1 MFNFSNVDKYK
12 QISIFASS
20 RVIEMSKIN
29 YYNSRLKTYYET
41 VKVVA
46 SKNLTLRYKNSMF
59 GFLWTLI
66 NPLFLLLIFIFVFQ
80 HVVSDIKNYP
90 LYVTSGL
97 ILWTFFVSSSNQI
110 INKIL
115 ESSSI
120 LKSINVPPIIF
131 PLSALMSNLVNLL
144 LSLIPFVGVMV
155 FYGFRPDWNTLLFI
169 PAILIFTVFTF
180 GVSLTL
186 CCLNVYFRDVEMF
199 WGTITPALFY
209 ATPVVY
215 RVPAE
220 MEKVMRFNPF
230 SHYMNLFHTIL
241 YDGAAPSGMTWLIC
255 TSLAFVVMSFSLF
268 VYRKLKDGFIS
279 NY

>member
-1 MFNFSNVDKYK
+1 
-12 QISIFASS
+12 
-20 RVIEMSKIN
+20 MSKIN

-46 SKNLTLRYKNSMF
+46 SKNLKIRYKNSIF

-66 NPLFLLLIFIFVFQ
+66 NPLFLLLIFIFVFK
-80 HVVSDIKNYP
+80 HVVSNIDNYP

-115 ESSSI
+115 ESKSI

-144 LSLIPFVGVMV
+144 LSLIPFTAVMV
-155 FYGFRPDWNTLLFI
+155 FNGFRPDWNTLFFI
-169 PAILIFTVFTF
+169 PAIILFTIFTF
-180 GVSLTL
+180 GISMTL

-215 RVPAE
+215 RVPPE
-220 MEKVMRFNPF
+220 MEKAMLFNPF
-230 SHYMNLFHTIL
+230 AHYMNLFHTIL
-241 YDGAAPSGMTWLIC
+241 YDGNIPDSKSWLVC
-255 TSLAFVVMSFSLF
+255 TGIAFFFILFSLF
-268 VYRKLKDGFIS
+268 VYRKLKNGFIS